1 MTDQDW
7 VPFLRG
13 ITEDQIEK
21 PHLWPGARSRRTLL
35 LHHGIFLRSLVGR
48 MSGMYDYIQSK
59 PQALRKNFL
68 PAKRT
73 FAAAWGT
80 LSFSRRNMWMTNNG
94 FRDFLAGPSL

>member
-1 MTDQDW
+1 
-7 VPFLRG
+7 
-13 ITEDQIEK
+13 
-21 PHLWPGARSRRTLL
+21 
-35 LHHGIFLRSLVGR
+35 